1 MDTRIKDRDWMDKP
15 YIHYLIIAVVCLF
28 AFFINNQIIPAD
40 LMESRNL
47 ATAQEMVRTGN
58 YLIPTMN
65 GELRLEKPPLP
76 TWIAAGVEHIA
87 PGNLIVQR
95 YASGVMASLMVV
107 FLYLIVLKLTR
118 HRKTALFSGLVL
130 ATCFNIVLMGR
141 TASWDIY
148 CHSFMLVAIYFIV
161 LALNK
166 EGAQWKNFLLAG
178 LFMGLSFLSKGPVS
192 FYALLLPFI
201 IAYSIT
207 FRPSLKKK
215 VKPLIA
221 MILLCVIISFWW
233 NIYLLLSHPE
243 MMMRVLHKESSSW
256 INYNVRPW
264 YYYWQ
269 FAAEAGI
276 WALFLITSLL
286 ALWRHR
292 GSIYNVSGQGK
303 KDVFTFA
310 FTWFAASLLLLS
322 AIPEKKTRYLLPIL
336 VPGAILVG
344 LYFYSCLGNL
354 NTRIQKTVFRINAT
368 LIGVILLAIPV
379 LLYIKFYRADEM
391 TLGLFI
397 LSTVLSWGLCFYL
410 LKSTYAKRIKVE
422 NVFWGIVL
430 TMVMV
435 EGVCLYPI
443 GDMFINADRKSIRLL
458 RENKQVQG
466 LPFYYNQEEDLRM
479 ELVYEANQTLK
490 PMDATNDSL
499 VSAIVPFVF
508 VSSEP
513 AETVFAGKNL
523 TIKYIDRFDN
533 NWRKT
538 GSKRYN
544 PSLVRHVAI
553 VRNNQSSTINKE

>member
-1 MDTRIKDRDWMDKP
+1 MDIRIKERDWMDKP

-107 FLYLIVLKLTR
+107 FLYLIVLRLTR
-118 HRKTALFSGLVL
+118 HRKTALFSGVVL

-166 EGAQWKNFLLAG
+166 EGAQWKNLLLAG

-221 MILLCVIISFWW
+221 MIFLCVIVSFWW

-292 GSIYNVSGQGK
+292 GSIFNVSGQGK
-303 KDVFTFA
+303 IDVFTFA

-336 VPGAILVG
+336 VPGAILIG

-397 LSTVLSWGLCFYL
+397 LTTVLSWGLCFYL
-410 LKSTYAKRIKVE
+410 FKSTYAKRIKVE

-466 LPFYYNQEEDLRM
+466 FPFYYNQDEDLRM

-523 TIKYIDRFDN
+523 TIKYIGRFDN